1 MHRPHIVGIVN
12 ITEDSFS
19 DGGKYLSTT
28 AAIERC
34 RKLLSDG
41 AEIIDLGPAASN
53 PDAKVIGAEEEIRR
67 LDPVL
72 SFLKNE
78 GAAISVDSFL
88 PATQRYAMSR
98 GVAFL
103 NDIQGFPDRAL
114 YAELASHTC
123 KLIVM
128 HAVQERAAATRMAI
142 PATEIWD
149 RILRFFEQRV
159 AALTSAGIAQ
169 SRLILDPGMG
179 YFLSSKPDAS
189 LRVLA
194 NLSRLKQAFG
204 LAVLVSVSRKSFLRA
219 ITGRDIADVG
229 AATVAAEL
237 YAAVAGADYLRTHEA
252 GALRDA
258 LRVIDAL
265 ATEADSAPSLSR
277 GG

>member
-1 MHRPHIVGIVN
+1 MLRPHIVGIVN

-19 DGGKYLSTT
+19 DGGRFLS
-28 AAIERC
+28 APSAIARC

-53 PDAKVIGAEEEIRR
+53 PDSTPVSAEEEIRR
-67 LDPVL
+67 LDPVIT
-72 SFLKNE
+72 FLMNE

-98 GVAFL
+98 GVAML

-114 YAELASHTC
+114 HAELASNTC
-123 KLIVM
+123 RLIVM
-128 HAVQERAAATRMAI
+128 HAVQERGAATRMAV
-142 PATEIWD
+142 PAAEIWD

-159 AALTSAGIAQ
+159 AALSSAGIAED
-169 SRLILDPGMG
+169 RLILDPGMG
-179 YFLSSKPDAS
+179 YFLSDRPDAS

-204 LAVLVSVSRKSFLRA
+204 LPILVSVSRKSFLRA
-219 ITGRDIADVG
+219 ITGREIADVG
-229 AATVAAEL
+229 TATVVAEL
-237 YAAVAGADYLRTHEA
+237 YAAMAGADYIRTHEA

-258 LRVIDAL
+258 LRVLEAL
-265 ATEADSAPSLSR
+265 AREAESAPSPSR